1 MVRDFNWPKNMLLI
15 SIRRGNQEILTHG
28 DTIMSVG
35 DILVIL
41 TDEANLPRIK
51 QEIEAK
57 SSITN
62 LKQSF

>member
-1 MVRDFNWPKNMLLI
+1 MDFSL
-15 SIRRGNQEILTHG
+15 SIRGNQEILTHG
-28 DTIMSVG
+28 DTIMNVG

>member
-1 MVRDFNWPKNMLLI
+1 MARKTEKGGKF
-15 SIRRGNQEILTHG
+15 RNQEILTHG
-28 DTIMSVG
+28 DTIMNVG